1 MRGVPGNHGLSYR
14 LVAVGRGGRG
24 WTVAGV
30 GCTAV
35 REATCSGEGG
45 GATDAGGGAASRS
58 AREDE
63 SEGVA

>member
-1 MRGVPGNHGLSYR
+1 MEEATCDDGI
-14 LVAVGRGGRG
+14 
-24 WTVAGV
+24 VAGV

-45 GATDAGGGAASRS
+45 VNAGTDGGAVSRS